1 MLPALIRTLVAVTVA
16 TAPLAAQNK
25 GHTTHRTDDAR
36 VTRVR
41 LSTGIEL
48 DVAQRGRPD
57 GLPVVFLHGYTD
69 SRQSFSRVLP
79 LLPDGIRAI
88 VPTMRGH
95 GESDKPACCY
105 RIGDFAADI
114 VALLDTLGIP
124 RAAIVG
130 HSLGS
135 LVAQRLA
142 IDHPSRLTSLVLIA
156 SGYTARV
163 DVVIE
168 MAREVAKLPNP
179 VPDQFARDFQTSVIS
194 HPVPPEFL
202 DLVVGESLK
211 VPARVWRDVIDALA
225 NKDTLYEHPRI
236 QARTLVISGM
246 KDAMWDIAHSDSLA
260 RSIRGAKLL
269 VYTDAGHSPN
279 WEFPERVAR
288 DLQAFLLDVGTS
300 TGAREPHAATSH
312 DHDTPARSG
321 PMPLLEGLGDWQ
333 TRVTTSAADAQRY
346 FDQGLR
352 LVYAFNH
359 DEAVRS
365 FERALQLD
373 STCAMCHWGVAYA
386 LGPNINL
393 PMDPAVEPRAL
404 AASRQASRLKGKVT
418 ARERALIDA
427 MAVRYAEPTGKD
439 RALRDSAYAG
449 RMRKAARHFRSDPDV
464 QVIFADAML
473 NLRPWNQW
481 TRDGRPQP
489 GTLELVTALER
500 VLASTPSHP
509 GACHFYIHAIEAS
522 NTPERALPCAER
534 LPKLMP
540 GAGHVVH
547 MPAHVFLR
555 VGRYE
560 DAARANIAAVNADGR
575 YFASRSVP
583 DGIYPMFYAPHN
595 LHFLWA
601 TYLLSGQRA
610 KALSTARALRERVKL
625 EDARAVPSLE
635 GFLVA
640 EALALTR
647 FGDWD
652 GVLAL
657 PEPPAELRYHRA
669 TWHYARG
676 MARVAKGDVTAAQ
689 LELQKVRE
697 IAARTP
703 DDVIIILNPAPALL
717 NLAADVLA
725 GSIALQEKK
734 YDEAIFLFR
743 GAAEKEDALTYDEPP
758 PWYHSARNFL
768 GEALL
773 AAGRATDAER
783 AFRDDLR
790 YVRETG
796 WSLGGLERALRAQG
810 KGSEADAVA
819 RRRAKAWQFADV
831 SVRGGGDRQ

>member
-1 MLPALIRTLVAVTVA
+1 MLPTLIRTLVAVMAA
-16 TAPLAAQNK
+16 TAPIAAQDK
-25 GHTTHRTDDAR
+25 SHTEHRTDDLR

-79 LLPDGIRAI
+79 HLPDGIRAI

-105 RIGDFAADI
+105 RIGDFSAEI
-114 VALLDTLGIP
+114 VALLDALNIP
-124 RAAIVG
+124 RAAVVG

-135 LVAQRLA
+135 LVAQRVA
-142 IDHPSRLTSLVLIA
+142 IDHPERITNLVLVA
-156 SGYTARV
+156 SGYSARV
-163 DVVIE
+163 DALAE
-168 MAREVAKLPNP
+168 FAKSVSTLADPITE
-179 VPDQFARDFQTSVIS
+179 QFARDFQTGMIS
-194 HPVPPEFL
+194 HPVPPGFV
-202 DLVVGESLK
+202 DLVVGESRK
-211 VPARVWRDVIDALA
+211 VPARVWRDVMDALF
-225 NKDTLYEHPRI
+225 NRDTLFETKRI
-236 QARTLVISGM
+236 TARTLVISGM
-246 KDAMWDIAHSDSLA
+246 KDPMWGKVHYDSLS
-260 RSIRGAKLL
+260 RGIRGAKLL
-269 VYTDAGHSPN
+269 VYTEAGHSPN

-288 DLQAFLLDVGTS
+288 DLEAFLLGAGTS
-300 TGAREPHAATSH
+300 TGAREPHAASSH
-312 DHDTPARSG
+312 DHDTPSRSG

-333 TRVTTSAADAQRY
+333 TRVTTSATDAQRY

-404 AASRQASRLKGKVT
+404 AASRQASRLKGNVT

-449 RMRKAARHFRSDPDV
+449 QMRKAARQFRSDPDV

-500 VLASTPSHP
+500 VLARTPAHP

-522 NTPERALPCAER
+522 DTPERALPCAER

-610 KALSTARALRERVKL
+610 KALTTARALQERVKL
-625 EDARAVPSLE
+625 DDARAVPSLE

-657 PEPPAELRYHRA
+657 PEPPAELRYQRA

-676 MARVAKGDVTAAQ
+676 MARVAKGEVNAAR
-689 LELQKVRE
+689 LELENVRE

-717 NLAADVLA
+717 KLAADVLA

-734 YDEAIFLFR
+734 YDVAISLFR
-743 GAAEKEDALTYDEPP
+743 AAAAKEDALTYDEPP

-773 AAGRATDAER
+773 AAGRATEAER

-796 WSLGGLERALRAQG
+796 WSLDGLERALRAQG

-819 RRRAKAWQFADV
+819 KRRAKAWKHADV
-831 SVRGGGDRQ
+831 SLGAGG